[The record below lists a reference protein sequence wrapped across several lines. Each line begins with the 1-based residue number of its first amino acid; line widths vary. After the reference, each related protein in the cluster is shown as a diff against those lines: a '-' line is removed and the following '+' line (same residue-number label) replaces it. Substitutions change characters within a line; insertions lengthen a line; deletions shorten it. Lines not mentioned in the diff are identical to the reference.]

1 MTEAEFTGLVMPI
14 SRKLYHVA
22 YSILWNDADC
32 ADAVQD
38 ALAKAWVSKDKLCS
52 YESFEAWI
60 VRLLINTAISQ
71 LRRRKR
77 FHLVPLEDGLE
88 ASEERAPEDI
98 DLRNALRKLKDKY
111 RLLLVL
117 HYQDGY
123 SLSEISE
130 IMDISEKLVKSR
142 MHQARYELKKLLGGD
157 DYEA

>member
-1 MTEAEFTGLVMPI
+1 MTEAEFTGRVMPL
-14 SRKLYHVA
+14 SRKLYCVA

-32 ADAVQD
+32 ADAVQE
-38 ALAKAWVSKDKLCS
+38 ALAKAWVSRDKLMN

-60 VRLLINTAISQ
+60 VRLLINTAVSQ

-77 FHLVPLEDGLE
+77 FRSVPLEDGLE
-88 ASEERAPEDI
+88 ASQERRPEDI
-98 DLRNALRKLKDKY
+98 DLQNALKKLRDKY

-123 SLSEISE
+123 SIGEISE

-142 MHQARYELKKLLGGD
+142 LHQARQELKKLLGGD
-157 DYEA
+157 GYEA